1 MRSHETHHVSAPHRG
16 LIEYAQRSAPIV
28 LGEVA
33 VQVSHPRQHSCPVIS
48 GGGGKPQCDVSLC
61 MCSSQTRSNG
71 SWRRLVCTCRKW
83 TCEASGRWTGSCS
96 KTNGGGAEMRLAPG
110 SMLATN
116 LMTSCSMVNRILY
129 IVSCQSA
136 RFWSAY
142 CMCERAER
150 KRSWFRRV
158 ILTPSM
164 GDGQT
169 PDRVGFWNSD
179 GNPLM
184 YDQAGYPFVFFW

>member
-1 MRSHETHHVSAPHRG
+1 MDWFVLED
-16 LIEYAQRSAPIV
+16 QR
-28 LGEVA
+28 E
-33 VQVSHPRQHSCPVIS
+33 
-48 GGGGKPQCDVSLC
+48 
-61 MCSSQTRSNG
+61 
-71 SWRRLVCTCRKW
+71 
-83 TCEASGRWTGSCS
+83 
-96 KTNGGGAEMRLAPG
+96 GAEMRLAPG

-150 KRSWFRRV
+150 KRSWVQRV
-158 ILTPSM
+158 IFPPGM